1 MSKQKVFKFFR
12 QITSTALIVTLLV
25 ASFIGTDLY
34 YNYGG
39 STAFAAELVG
49 TSNGSSGNQTIK
61 GAQNMGTLDN
71 STGTT
76 YWYAGNAF
84 YGMNRNG
91 TEFGENYDTKDWLL
105 VDTDAMW
112 GGEYLYSTWG
122 NAYRADGSDLY
133 TSSEDATSLGD
144 VNKVYYQK
152 ILTYGE
158 RLWTQYG
165 SSWFTGKEAGAVGT
179 ATVTTTNNSYRTFED
194 YVGGATNDIGN
205 YNYWIGATTSSNI
218 ANNSYTISNVKK
230 WYETGSTDT
239 TKYGTLTTPQTATTI
254 NNSVTSYINSSNYN
268 GITED
273 ELGVK
278 SSNIYSILDAHLYA
292 PSVTELQANETVY
305 KQIIKNV
312 YADYS
317 AETNE
322 TGAWG
327 PNGGWFSAAK
337 STATANPAGHLYDR
351 TRANL
356 WSRSFS
362 GLRMNY
368 SSFDSWVVNV
378 YGNLYSD
385 YNLTGS
391 HAVAPAFNLDTDSV
405 VMARS
410 AQASV
415 TPSSELASYNP
426 NELGSDVVFSLESNA
441 LSLSTSIAGQKLNN
455 VVSGQTYDIAYSGA
469 STSGEAHNAAA
480 SANLYVSAAIYD
492 ENDTI
497 VYYGQL
503 APVDSSG
510 EGTVSLTIPELE
522 AGKQYKLAL
531 FEEQINGAYNTT
543 TPSGKSITTYTT
555 DYVSE
560 MNVATFT
567 LDSISANV
575 NEGAALKEETSYTVD
590 DIANMITVT
599 SASQGELVF
608 GSSYT
613 IKSVYGD
620 ATVDG
625 TTITT
630 GDNGSKNAK
639 ELVFEVAYLDESM
652 SVVPSTTVTFT
663 VNSSSSV
670 SDDTYQGDQASD
682 KDENGF
688 YTWKDKT
695 TNITWKYKTNDAGNI
710 TYLYTVND
718 PSPLIDA
725 AGTLN
730 LPKTV
735 AGLTVIGIGGGT
747 EDKPVVSMG
756 DGDWVSISFPETV
769 TTINDYAFVKA
780 TQEQANII
788 IPKHITTIGAKAF
801 YKSSIASVKV
811 NGMTGTIG
819 YLAFGNC
826 VNLKNV
832 NIKGAALT
840 LAKEAFSGSG
850 ITELTVSGTVFIK
863 ENAFKNVTGI
873 TKLYLPNGVDVYAN
887 AFNGCTGI
895 VVLESD
901 MSILT
906 NDSFAGCDSI
916 HTLILNDNSVRVEY
930 DWNGHTA
937 STDRNI
943 YVKNGNTLFQFY
955 GKDSTYYSAYGTSG
969 NVRVIYDEGT
979 DEGTSLEP
987 IDNVLTAI
995 TKTLASHSSKYK
1007 EYYEGQAAKVTYVY
1021 DGAKSTEQIMEDDA
1035 VGNVNVSSEVQTGI
1049 EAIFDGTLLTT
1060 QAIDKNKVTVTSLF
1074 GNAEGMTYDGEHFY
1088 VIRSEE
1094 FNSLSRNG
1102 GVTEEAVA
1110 AFEPLKAKDVDLTNG
1125 LSAAIVV
1132 FNTVAKDGEN
1142 VVYSP
1147 VADNGYFYTMISI
1160 RVEEYTDKDYIEE
1173 EYGSYEAIVDE
1184 INGLTGEIENME
1196 GSMKDIITN
1205 INDALGTSF
1214 DVNAENLVE
1223 EYEKAVAA
1231 LSEAL
1236 SSSVTENTNNIKEV
1250 QALIESVNN
1259 TYGSN
1264 IELSDNATAEEI
1276 NTAITKA
1283 LKVISDDQ
1291 ADKNASITSLKQQ
1304 YVEIAQMLSD
1314 YMSNTENLEADAVD
1328 GTTIADIKQA
1338 ISTAL
1343 SDLNAA
1349 KEELSDIDA
1358 ALNNLYDALD
1368 SALSNIQ
1375 GLATADENSGEDS
1388 TADKINS
1395 ITGMIQT
1402 LSASYEANNEYLRS
1416 CIAEIDLAFGYGNY
1430 VKYND
1435 KYVFYI
1441 FPDDVYYI
1449 KGTDSRVYL
1458 ESSDGGAT
1466 FTEVPNQDVFAE
1478 EFDAKNGVKFFYLSD
1493 ETNGWQPYQS
1503 NPLNDYKKAM
1513 AALLNGF
1520 NTSTDNTVA
1529 LINTVNS
1536 ICGYE
1541 SGDSG
1546 YIMVPENATA
1556 DEITAAKNAALTA
1569 VNEKLL
1575 SLDAQNR
1582 VFASEYAEAAKALS
1596 DFMQNDYGDAV
1607 SSENAAEVTA
1617 AVKAAVSELN
1627 ALRSEM
1633 EDINNALSGL
1643 YGALEEA
1650 FGSMGLGGTASVAGE
1665 EDESTAD
1672 KIESIS
1678 GMIAII
1684 TESYNQLN
1692 AAYTELESE
1701 YQSILNYV
1709 YGEDEKTVDQV
1720 TPEQV
1725 KAQIEANKQ
1734 EAIDAA
1740 VEEALRNAEN
1750 LNGDATEI
1758 QNSIAGTIDAIMD
1771 GEDVSTAGM
1780 SDALV
1785 SSLEKVQ
1792 DMQASVASMQTAV
1805 EGYAS
1810 VLSTIQSALGLDDTA
1825 TSSEIIAAIQGLKDQ
1840 VATLSAKVTELQT
1853 ENASLQSQLA
1863 ASGNYKDGYDAGYAE
1878 GVASVDVSENST
1890 PYKNGY
1896 SAGYAAGLA
1905 ANPSDSGNSSE
1916 DYVNA
1921 YNSGFSAGV
1930 ASVDTSKTGPTYTS
1944 GYNAGYVA
1952 GFNAGNTSSSASD
1965 TSSQITQLTTQVSNL
1980 TKENSTLSSEVTT
1993 LKTDKTSLASEV
2005 TALTSANTALT
2016 NKVTELGN
2024 KVSTLTT
2031 DNSELK
2037 TQVTTLTSQVN
2048 AYKNTSSSSNT
2059 KPSTSNSTS
2068 TVANTSTTANTST
2081 QAQTSTGAQ
2090 STLKNDKT
2098 DSTENNTGINAE
2110 SSETEVSKNSSFVAS
2125 SGTKT
2130 EIGTAVETALPT
2142 TTEINA
2148 VAQDQEAETKMIKL
2162 SNQSILVDTNAA
2174 SYEAASTDSKEMA
2187 YLIITYYMNHLEE
2200 LGELGS
2206 EDIVDAAT
2214 DESKSVSL
2222 EVVAS
2227 IDVEPSDE
2235 QLSAM
2240 SKDENAELIVSSDKI
2255 EDGELYFVVHESN
2268 KRTDTFDV
2276 LLATAENNEI
2286 TMNLPDFSPVTIA
2299 KVTISDAEKEQVITA
2314 DATENAE
2321 FVSENVEETDNGSTG
2336 SFRTVMYVLII
2347 LAFVGII
2354 AVFVLMKLQR
2364 DGKIS
2369 GRKK

>member
-1 MSKQKVFKFFR
+1 
-12 QITSTALIVTLLV
+12 
-25 ASFIGTDLY
+25 
-34 YNYGG
+34 
-39 STAFAAELVG
+39 
-49 TSNGSSGNQTIK
+49 
-61 GAQNMGTLDN
+61 
-71 STGTT
+71 
-76 YWYAGNAF
+76 
-84 YGMNRNG
+84 
-91 TEFGENYDTKDWLL
+91 
-105 VDTDAMW
+105 
-112 GGEYLYSTWG
+112 
-122 NAYRADGSDLY
+122 
-133 TSSEDATSLGD
+133 
-144 VNKVYYQK
+144 
-152 ILTYGE
+152 
-158 RLWTQYG
+158 
-165 SSWFTGKEAGAVGT
+165 
-179 ATVTTTNNSYRTFED
+179 
-194 YVGGATNDIGN
+194 
-205 YNYWIGATTSSNI
+205 
-218 ANNSYTISNVKK
+218 
-230 WYETGSTDT
+230 
-239 TKYGTLTTPQTATTI
+239 
-254 NNSVTSYINSSNYN
+254 
-268 GITED
+268 
-273 ELGVK
+273 
-278 SSNIYSILDAHLYA
+278 
-292 PSVTELQANETVY
+292 
-305 KQIIKNV
+305 
-312 YADYS
+312 
-317 AETNE
+317 
-322 TGAWG
+322 
-327 PNGGWFSAAK
+327 
-337 STATANPAGHLYDR
+337 
-351 TRANL
+351 
-356 WSRSFS
+356 
-362 GLRMNY
+362 
-368 SSFDSWVVNV
+368 
-378 YGNLYSD
+378 
-385 YNLTGS
+385 
-391 HAVAPAFNLDTDSV
+391 
-405 VMARS
+405 MARS

-510 EGTVSLTIPELE
+510 AGTVSLTIPELE

-567 LDSISANV
+567 LDSLSANV
-575 NEGAALKEETSYTVD
+575 NDGAALTEETSYTVD

-652 SVVPSTTVTFT
+652 TVVPSTTVTFT

-788 IPKHITTIGAKAF
+788 IPKHITTIGAKSF

-895 VVLESD
+895 EVLESD

-937 STDRNI
+937 SIDRNI

-969 NVRVIYDEGT
+969 NVRVIYDEGV

-987 IDNVLTAI
+987 VDDILTAI

-1060 QAIDKNKVTVTSLF
+1060 QAIDKEKVTVTSLF
-1074 GNAEGMTYDGEHFY
+1074 GNAEGMTYDGDHFY

-1132 FNTVAKDGEN
+1132 FTNVSNDGEN
-1142 VVYSP
+1142 VVYTP
-1147 VADNGYFYTMISI
+1147 IADNGYFYTMISI

-1196 GSMKDIITN
+1196 GSMKDIITS
-1205 INDALGTSF
+1205 INEALGTTF
-1214 DVNAENLVE
+1214 DVNAENLVA

-1231 LSEAL
+1231 LSDAL

-1250 QALIESVNN
+1250 QALITSVNS

-1264 IELSDNATAEEI
+1264 IQLGDNATAEEI
-1276 NTAITKA
+1276 NEAITEA
-1283 LKVISDDQ
+1283 LRVISDDQ
-1291 ADKNASITSLKQQ
+1291 ASKNASIVALKQQ

-1314 YMSNTENLEADAVD
+1314 YMSDTENLEADAVD

-1338 ISTAL
+1338 IASAL
-1343 SDLNAA
+1343 GDLNSA

-1375 GLATADENSGEDS
+1375 GLATAEDAAGEES
-1388 TADKINS
+1388 AADKINS
-1395 ITGMIQT
+1395 ITSMVQT
-1402 LSASYEANNEYLRS
+1402 LSASYEANNEYLRN
-1416 CIAEIDLAFGYGNY
+1416 CISEIDLAFGYGNY

-1449 KGTDSRVYL
+1449 KGTNSRIYL
-1458 ESSDGGAT
+1458 ESSDSGAT
-1466 FTEVPNQDVFAE
+1466 FTEVVNQDVFAE
-1478 EFDAKNGVKFFYLSD
+1478 DYDAKDGVKFFYLSD
-1493 ETNGWQPYQS
+1493 TTNGWQPYQS

-1520 NTSTDNTVA
+1520 NTSSDNTVT

-1536 ICGYE
+1536 ICGLE

-1546 YIMVPENATA
+1546 YISIPENATP
-1556 DEITAAKNAALTA
+1556 DEITTAKSAALTA
-1569 VNEKLL
+1569 VNDKLL

-1582 VFASEYAEAAKALS
+1582 VYASQYAEAAKALS
-1596 DFMQNDYGDAV
+1596 DFMENDYGDAV
-1607 SSENAAEVTA
+1607 NSENAAEVTA
-1617 AVKAAVSELN
+1617 AVKAAISELN
-1627 ALRSEM
+1627 DLRSEM

-1643 YGALEEA
+1643 YSALDAA
-1650 FGSMGLGGTASVAGE
+1650 FGSMGLGGAPAVAAG
-1665 EDESTAD
+1665 DETTAD

-1692 AAYTELESE
+1692 ASYNELEGE
-1701 YQSILNYV
+1701 YQAILNYV

-1771 GEDVSTAGM
+1771 GEDVSTVGM

-1905 ANPSDSGNSSE
+1905 ANPSDGGISSE
-1916 DYVNA
+1916 EYTQA

-2048 AYKNTSSSSNT
+2048 AYKNTSSSSST
-2059 KPSTSNSTS
+2059 KTSTSNSTS
-2068 TVANTSTTANTST
+2068 TVANTSTNTSTTANTST

-2142 TTEINA
+2142 TSEINA

-2227 IDVEPSDE
+2227 IDVEPSNE

-2268 KRTDTFDV
+2268 IRTDTFDV

-2299 KVTISDAEKEQVITA
+2299 KVSISDAEKEQVITA
-2314 DATENAE
+2314 DDTENAE